1 MKKKE
6 IGQIRKIWGDR
17 LSCLVFLMSGACGI
31 LSMFALSENIRCSLA
46 VSITAAAAAAVFFSF
61 LYKRKKRTMLAGS
74 AMFLAGF
81 LCAAIVFRK
90 VLFFQYEHLREC
102 IGGVAQGE
110 KDVTAAVVSFCL
122 FAIFLLF
129 ILEVRQTNRW
139 ILCLVSNLLLL
150 SAPFLGLRPGVPSV
164 LLLGCF
170 QMVFWGIHMPKKRS
184 RESAEQQT
192 DHRMG
197 RSTGEISIQQGQN
210 SWICGFLTDPMRQFL
225 QCITL

>member
-1 MKKKE
+1 
-6 IGQIRKIWGDR
+6 
-17 LSCLVFLMSGACGI
+17 
-31 LSMFALSENIRCSLA
+31 
-46 VSITAAAAAAVFFSF
+46 
-61 LYKRKKRTMLAGS
+61 MLAGS

-122 FAIFLLF
+122 FALFLLF